1 MERQVPSLLSPFL
14 AWTMI
19 KFLFA
24 LGIAA
29 AIANDIALRF
39 VTIQN
44 YLVQTN
50 TTWFAQV
57 QNYFS
62 ILAMRL
68 SGTYQVSPTFGI
80 DNVFTFEVFKFILS
94 IIGLAFA
101 VIGIRLGISLFANS
115 MVG

>member
-1 MERQVPSLLSPFL
+1 MERQVPSLLAPIPSVDNDQVSPR
-14 AWTMI
+14 
-19 KFLFA
+19 

-50 TTWFAQV
+50 STWFAQV

-62 ILAMRL
+62 ILTTRL

-101 VIGIRLGISLFANS
+101 VVGIRLGVALF
-115 MVG
+115 